1 MPIEL
6 LKKYMPD
13 PDKLKKHKSLQFLG
27 ERLHDPNL
35 WHVNRRSVSMAFAV
49 GLFCAWIPSLG
60 QIAMAAIA
68 AFYLRAYLPIAVG
81 LVFLTNP
88 ITMPPLFYMA
98 YLFGL
103 WLTGRPSPSD
113 SFQFSIDGVLNG
125 LGDIGMPFLLGCFV
139 IGVACSSAGYFGVHY
154 FWRKSIQHKWLNRQ
168 QKRVGIALTKPI
180 NYFEPLLPFLSLA
193 KKLIVSGVQRV
204 LNFVPFA

>member
-27 ERLHDPNL
+27 ARLHEPNL
-35 WHVNRRSVSMAFAV
+35 WHVNRRSVALAFAV

-60 QIAMAAIA
+60 QIAIAAIT
-68 AFYLRAYLPIAVG
+68 AFYLRANLPISVG

-103 WLTGRPSPSD
+103 WLTGRPSPGD
-113 SFQFSIDGVLNG
+113 SFQFSIEGVLNG

-154 FWRKSIQHKWLNRQ
+154 FWRKNIQHKWLKRQ
-168 QKRVGIALTKPI
+168 QKRAGIMVAEPV
-180 NYFEPLLPFLSLA
+180 NYVEQLLPLFSQGKNLLLNS
-193 KKLIVSGVQRV
+193 VQRF